1 MVEKSTPF
9 YGPFL
14 GHEEN
19 AAKKHLRGVVQEPL
33 EAIRE
38 LLLAENSWTPPEL
51 HNLVETVASNYNM
64 KLGKVAQ
71 PLRVAITGIAA
82 SPGIDVTLFLI
93 GREECVKRLDLALNY
108 IKNRVQ
114 SA

>member
-1 MVEKSTPF
+1 M
-9 YGPFL
+9 
-14 GHEEN
+14 
-19 AAKKHLRGVVQEPL
+19 

-38 LLLAENSWTPPEL
+38 LLLDENPWTPAKL
-51 HNLVETVASNYNM
+51 HDLVETVASNYNM

-93 GREECVKRLDLALNY
+93 GREECVKRLDLALDY
-108 IKNRVQ
+108 IKNRVR